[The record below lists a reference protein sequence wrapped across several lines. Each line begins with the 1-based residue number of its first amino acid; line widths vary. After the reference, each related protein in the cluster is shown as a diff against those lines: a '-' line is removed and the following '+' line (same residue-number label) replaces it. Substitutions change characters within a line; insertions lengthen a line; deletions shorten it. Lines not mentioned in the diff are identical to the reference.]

1 MQRYN
6 KCEQL
11 LFHQIKKSLPNG
23 FIIFAI
29 SFRTYI
35 MKIIIA
41 GAGEVG
47 FHLAKLLS
55 YESLDITLIDTER
68 DRLNYAEGHL
78 DIKTLRGNASSL
90 AVLKDSDTAHSDLFI
105 AVTASESVNIIICA
119 LAKQLGAKRTIARI
133 SNIEYT
139 NTDHSISFQDIGVD
153 ELISPEELAAD
164 EIQQLLDQS
173 AFTNSYEFEEGALT
187 MIGTQLGANVPFVG
201 KTVKEA
207 ASVFS
212 DVHFMPIAVQRKG
225 TQFTLIPRGDTLFE
239 SGDTVFFIT
248 LKEGVEEI
256 QKLTGKINKPIKNV
270 MILGGS
276 KIGINTAREL
286 CEKKFRVILLE
297 QNKLKAMEISEEL
310 PNLMVIH
317 GDGRSS
323 ELLEEES
330 IESMDAF
337 ISVTENSETNIMSC
351 LMASSKGVVK
361 TIALVE
367 NMDYFHLSQ
376 AIGIDTL
383 INKKLLTA
391 NTIFRY
397 IRRGEVVDM
406 TTLNNLNVEILE
418 FVVNPDSKVAHYKIK
433 DLDFPR
439 LATIGGVIRE
449 GEGVIAL
456 GDFTIIPGDR
466 VVVCAMP
473 RAIKRVESLF
483 L

>member
-1 MQRYN
+1 
-6 KCEQL
+6 
-11 LFHQIKKSLPNG
+11 
-23 FIIFAI
+23 
-29 SFRTYI
+29 

-55 YESLDITLIDTER
+55 YESLDITLIDVER

-78 DIKTLRGNASSL
+78 DIKTLRGNACSL
-90 AVLKDSDTAHSDLFI
+90 SVLKESNAAESDLLI
-105 AVTASESVNIIICA
+105 AVTASESVNITVCA
-119 LAKQLGAKRTIARI
+119 LAKQLGSQRTIARI
-133 SNIEYT
+133 SNIEFT
-139 NTDHSISFQDIGVD
+139 NTDGSISFQEIGVD
-153 ELISPEELAAD
+153 ELISPEELAAN

-173 AFTNSYEFEEGALT
+173 AFSNSYEFEEGALT
-187 MIGTQLGANVPFVG
+187 MIGTQLGTNVPFVG

-207 ASVFS
+207 ASIFP

-225 TQFTLIPRGDTLFE
+225 TQFTLIPRGDTVFE
-239 SGDTVFFIT
+239 AGDTVFFIT

-256 QKLTGKINKPIKNV
+256 QKLSGKSNKPIKNV

-310 PNLMVIH
+310 PDLMVIH

-351 LMASSKGVVK
+351 LMASSKGVEK

-406 TTLNNLNVEILE
+406 TTLNNLNAEILE
-418 FVVNPDSKVAHYKIK
+418 FVVHADSKVANYKIK

-449 GEGVIAL
+449 GLGVIAL
-456 GDFTIIPGDR
+456 GDYTIMPGDR